1 MQCNVIY
8 AGNSSSRFSGG
19 QHRPLCL
26 ALQWIQCSLPSEY
39 QRPERRVILV
49 IFRSWSFLWLKQC
62 HFRHPMT
69 RNGLYMFYTTYKHG
83 DDWKMVYKVYDLWL
97 FYPHDSQTDFSSDI
111 FAHFTLHTV
120 RTLAGC
126 RSLARDFSVPAMGQQ
141 WRPTPAMTI
150 YGNPQ

>member
-97 FYPHDSQTDFSSDI
+97 FYQILPTWFSIRLFKRHLCSLHSPHCQNPCWLSQPGARF
-111 FAHFTLHTV
+111 FASNGPTMETHT
-120 RTLAGC
+120 
-126 RSLARDFSVPAMGQQ
+126 SHDNI
-141 WRPTPAMTI
+141 W
-150 YGNPQ
+150 